1 MRISCAAILLV
12 APLWAQEPAKKLTLA
27 EAERLAVQ
35 YNPQLAAAKLNA
47 AAAYQVPLEYRAGLM
62 PTVAGALTAVGA
74 DSGTRLA
81 AGGLNNP
88 VVYNR
93 VASGLL
99 VNQLVTDF
107 GRTGNLIASS
117 TLRAQAQD
125 QFTESTRADIL
136 VTTTRAYFTVLR
148 AQSVLNVAE
157 QTVSARQLVSD
168 QVTALANSNLKSGL
182 DVSFANVN
190 LADARLLLSQ
200 AQNDVKSAEAQLSA
214 AMGLPAESTFALAE
228 EAMPGPLPDQVDSYL
243 QQAIEDRPELKNL
256 RLEQNAAE
264 RVTKA
269 EHELHFPT
277 IGVLGTAGFVPTGE
291 APVPRLYG
299 AIGVNVNIPLFN
311 GGLFRA
317 REREADLRAKA
328 ATERVNDLAIRVMR
342 DVRIAYMNA
351 LTAFDRLGL
360 TNQLLNQ
367 AQLAMDLARGRYDL
381 GLSSIVELSQAQ
393 LNLTSAQIA
402 TATARYDYQA
412 QRAVLDYQVG
422 ALH

>member
-1 MRISCAAILLV
+1 MRLQLSLILLAGPLLAQQ
-12 APLWAQEPAKKLTLA
+12 APMRLTLA
-27 EAERLAVQ
+27 EAEQLAVQ
-35 YNPQLAAAKLNA
+35 NNPQISAAKFNA
-47 AAAYQVPLEYRAGLM
+47 AAAYEVPLEYRAGLM
-62 PTVAGALTAVGA
+62 PAISGALTGVGA
-74 DSGTRLA
+74 DSGSRLA

-99 VNQLVTDF
+99 VNQMVTDF
-107 GRTGNLIASS
+107 GRTRNLIASS
-117 TLRAQAQD
+117 RLRAQAED
-125 QFTESTRADIL
+125 QTTETARADIL
-136 VTTTRAYFTVLR
+136 VYTARSYFTVLR
-148 AQSVLNVAE
+148 AQAVLNVAE
-157 QTVSARQLVSD
+157 QTVAARQLVSD

-200 AQNDVKSAEAQLSA
+200 AQNDVRSAEAQLSA
-214 AMGLPAESTFALAE
+214 AMGMPAQTVFALTE
-228 EAMPGPLPDQVDSYL
+228 EAMPGALPGQVDTFL

-264 RVTKA
+264 RFTKA
-269 EHELHFPT
+269 EHALYYPT
-277 IGVLGTAGFVPTGE
+277 IGVAGTAGFVPAGE
-291 APVPRLYG
+291 AAVPGRYG
-299 AIGVNVNIPLFN
+299 AIGLNVNIPVFN

-317 REREADLRAKA
+317 RQTEAELRAKA
-328 ATERVNDLAIRVMR
+328 AAERVNDLAIRITR
-342 DVRIAYMNA
+342 DVRLAYLSA

-360 TNQLLNQ
+360 TSQLLTQ

-402 TATARYDYQA
+402 NTTALYDYQA
-412 QRAVLDYQVG
+412 LRVILDYQAG

>member
-1 MRISCAAILLV
+1 MRIRYAAILI
-12 APLWAQEPAKKLTLA
+12 ATPLWAQQAATKLTLA

-35 YNPQLAAAKLNA
+35 NNPQLSAAKLTS

-62 PTVAGALTAVGA
+62 PTIAGALTAVGA
-74 DSGTRLA
+74 DSGSRLA

-99 VNQLVTDF
+99 VSQLVTDF

-117 TLRAQAQD
+117 KLRAQAQD
-125 QFTESTRADIL
+125 QITESTRADIL
-136 VTTTRAYFTVLR
+136 VTTARAYFTVLR
-148 AQSVLNVAE
+148 AQAVLNVAQ

-168 QVTALANSNLKSGL
+168 QVTALARSNLKSGL

-190 LADARLLLSQ
+190 LANARLLLSQ
-200 AQNDVKSAEAQLSA
+200 AQSDVKSAEAQLSA
-214 AMGLPAESTFALAE
+214 AMGLPAQTAFALAE
-228 EAMPGPLPDQVDSYL
+228 EAMPGRLPDQVDTFL

-264 RVTKA
+264 RFTKA
-269 EHELHFPT
+269 EHELHYPT

-291 APVPRLYG
+291 APVPGRYG
-299 AIGVNVNIPLFN
+299 AIGVNVNIPVFN

-317 REREADLRAKA
+317 REKEAELKAKA
-328 ATERVNDLAIRVMR
+328 ATERVNDLAIRVTR
-342 DVRIAYMNA
+342 DVRIAYLAA

-412 QRAVLDYQVG
+412 QRAVLEYQVG
-422 ALH
+422 ALR

>member
-1 MRISCAAILLV
+1 MRIHYAAILLA
-12 APLWAQEPAKKLTLA
+12 APLWAQQPATKLTLA

-35 YNPQLAAAKLNA
+35 NNPQLSAAKFNA
-47 AAAYQVPLEYRAGLM
+47 AAAYQIPLEYRAGLM
-62 PTVAGALTAVGA
+62 PTVAGALTGVGA
-74 DSGTRLA
+74 DSGSRLA
-81 AGGLNNP
+81 AGALNNP

-117 TLRAQAQD
+117 RLRAQAQD
-125 QFTESTRADIL
+125 QFTETARADIL
-136 VTTTRAYFTVLR
+136 VTTARAYFAVLR
-148 AQSVLNVAE
+148 TQAVLNVAQ

-214 AMGLPAESTFALAE
+214 VMGLPAQTAFALTE
-228 EAMPGPLPDQVDSYL
+228 EAMPDPLPDQVDGFV
-243 QQAIEDRPELKNL
+243 QQAIADRPELKNL

-264 RVTKA
+264 RFTKA
-269 EHELHFPT
+269 EHELHYPT
-277 IGVLGTAGFVPTGE
+277 IGVVGTAGFVPTGE
-291 APVPRLYG
+291 APVPGRYG
-299 AIGVNVNIPLFN
+299 AIGVNVNIPVFN

-317 REREADLRAKA
+317 REREAELRAKA
-328 ATERVNDLAIRVMR
+328 ATERVNDLAIRITR
-342 DVRIAYMNA
+342 DVRVAYLNA
-351 LTAFDRLGL
+351 LTTFDRLGL

-402 TATARYDYQA
+402 NTSALYDYQA
-412 QRAVLDYQVG
+412 QRAVLDYQAG